1 MTNILLFERLLDDAQ
16 VPEDDKAK
24 IQLALEAYEKR
35 KAALARVPGLEYVED
50 AEEDGPTEEHQE
62 VARLI
67 MDLPKKVLD
76 KEMEAEDKE
85 YSAQRA
91 SMTTVEAPAKPWRQ
105 RTAEQRVTMT
115 MRQPQP
121 PPMVAPV
128 SQPVPIPPTPRKSIL
143 KRRNSLSS
151 VSSVQSKRI
160 RITDTVIVSP
170 AHLNVSDASVLIP
183 VRAEPTIQSHS
194 EHSSAEHK
202 RARGH
207 FWRPGLNYTPGIW
220 ASQAHEEK
228 TNTSNLKADWD
239 ELIKQ
244 EDKEAAKEKEVSEK
258 LKSIVKTWV
267 ALWITTKAVDY
278 IGPEE

>member
-16 VPEDDKAK
+16 VPKDDKAK

-35 KAALARVPGLEYVED
+35 KVALARVPGVKYIEG
-50 AEEDGPTEEHQE
+50 AEEDKPTEEHQE
-62 VARLI
+62 VARLM
-67 MDLPKKVLD
+67 MDLLKKVLD
-76 KEMEAEDKE
+76 KEIEAEDKK
-85 YSAQRA
+85 YAAQRA
-91 SMTTVEAPAKPWRQ
+91 SMTTVEELAKPWQQ
-105 RTAEQRVTMT
+105 RTAKQRLTMT
-115 MRQPQP
+115 MRQPQT

-128 SQPVPIPPTPRKSIL
+128 SRPVSIPPTPRKSIL
-143 KRRNSLSS
+143 KRQNSLSS

-160 RITDTVIVSP
+160 RITDTALLSP
-170 AHLNVSDASVLIP
+170 AHLNVSDASVLIQ

-194 EHSSAEHK
+194 KHSSAEYK

-207 FWRPGLNYTPGIW
+207 FWRPGSNYTPGIW
-220 ASQAHEEK
+220 ASQAQEEK

-244 EDKEAAKEKEVSEK
+244 EDKEVAKEKEVSEK
-258 LKSIVKTWV
+258 LKSIAKTWV
-267 ALWITTKAVDY
+267 ALWITTKALEY